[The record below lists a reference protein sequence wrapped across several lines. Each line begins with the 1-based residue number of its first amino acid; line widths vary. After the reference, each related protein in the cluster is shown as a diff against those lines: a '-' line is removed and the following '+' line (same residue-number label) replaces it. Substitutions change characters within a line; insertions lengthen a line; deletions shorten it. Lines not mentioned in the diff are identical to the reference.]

1 MEFRVA
7 DHPSGISPVTSSNAL
22 FVIEKSSMTA
32 NAPHNPPFRADH
44 VGSLL
49 RPPALKKARQ
59 DCAAGKISARDLQS
73 VENAEIQ
80 RIVAKQ
86 QELGLQSITDGEL
99 RRVDFYT
106 DFYVRG
112 LGGVEVR
119 MESTAAYFVDHEGR
133 KIPVPWTQVVS
144 RMKWHD
150 PIYADHFRFLRSITT
165 RTPKVTVPS
174 PIILHF
180 TCGSAAIRKNA
191 YPDMDLF
198 WADIT
203 EAYQKE
209 MRSLYDAGC
218 RYLQVDDPP
227 MATLCDP
234 KFQGMMKARGDDPQH
249 ALTELYPGMINRA
262 FANRPPSLH
271 LAMHLCRGNNQSGWF
286 GEGGYDPIAD
296 VLFNKIN
303 VDSYFLEYET
313 ARAGNFQPLRLVPKN
328 KTVVLGLVSSK
339 LPVLESKDLLKRR
352 IDEATQYIELDQLS
366 LSPQCGFASSSEGNR
381 LSEEEQFAKLRLVVE
396 VAEEVWGRGTRPS

>member
-1 MEFRVA
+1 M
-7 DHPSGISPVTSSNAL
+7 PSS
-22 FVIEKSSMTA
+22 
-32 NAPHNPPFRADH
+32 APHNPPFRADH

-49 RPPALKKARQ
+49 RPPQLKEARQ
-59 DCAAGKISARDLQS
+59 QRAAGKITGDALR
-73 VENAEIQ
+73 EIEDAHI
-80 RIVAKQ
+80 RPAVAQ
-86 QELGLQSITDGEL
+86 QEEAGLRSITDGEF
-99 RRVDFYT
+99 RREDFYT

-119 MESTAAYFVDHEGR
+119 MESSAAYFVDHEGR

-144 RMKWHD
+144 RMQWRE
-150 PIYADHFRFLRSITT
+150 PIYADHFRFLRSLTAH
-165 RTPKVTVPS
+165 TPKVTVPS

-180 TCGSAAIRKNA
+180 TCGSAAIRKKA
-191 YPDMDLF
+191 YPDLDLF
-198 WADIT
+198 WSDIVN
-203 EAYQKE
+203 AYQKE
-209 MRSLYDAGC
+209 MYSLYEAGC

-234 KFQGMMKARGDDPQH
+234 KFQGMMTARGDDPGH
-249 ALTELYPGMINRA
+249 CLRELYPKIINRA
-262 FANRPPSLH
+262 FANRPPGLH

-296 VLFNKIN
+296 VLFNTVN

-313 ARAGNFQPLRLVPKN
+313 ARAGSFEPLRFLPKN

-339 LPVLESKDLLKRR
+339 LPQLESKDLLKRR
-352 IDEATQYIELDQLS
+352 IDEAAKFAALDQIC

-381 LSEEEQFAKLRLVVE
+381 LSEDQQFAKLRLVAE
-396 VAEEVWGRGTRPS
+396 VAREVWGEETGSSPKHSAGAAN

>member
-1 MEFRVA
+1 M
-7 DHPSGISPVTSSNAL
+7 PSS
-22 FVIEKSSMTA
+22 
-32 NAPHNPPFRADH
+32 APHNPPFRADQ

-49 RPPALKKARQ
+49 RPPQLKEARRQRAACRISDDALR
-59 DCAAGKISARDLQS
+59 
-73 VENAEIQ
+73 EIEDTLI
-80 RIVAKQ
+80 RHAVAQ
-86 QELGLQSITDGEL
+86 QEEAGLRSITDGEF
-99 RRVDFYT
+99 RREDFYT

-119 MESTAAYFVDHEGR
+119 MESSAAYFVDHEGR

-144 RMKWHD
+144 RLQWRK
-150 PIYADHFRFLRSITT
+150 PIYADHFQFLRPLTKY
-165 RTPKVTVPS
+165 TPKVTVPS

-180 TCGSAAIRKNA
+180 TCGSIAICKNA

-198 WADIT
+198 WSDIVD
-203 EAYQKE
+203 AYQQE
-209 MRSLYDAGC
+209 MNSLYAAGC

-234 KFQGMMKARGDDPQH
+234 RFQGMMQTRGDDADHCLQK
-249 ALTELYPGMINRA
+249 LYPEMINRA
-262 FANRPPSLH
+262 FCNRPLGLH

-296 VLFNKIN
+296 VLFNTIN

-313 ARAGNFQPLRLVPKN
+313 ERAGNFEPLRFLPKN

-339 LPVLESKDLLKRR
+339 LPQLESKDLLKRR
-352 IDEATQYIELDQLS
+352 IDEAAQFVDLDQLC

-381 LSEEEQFAKLRLVVE
+381 LSEVEQFAKLRLVAE
-396 VAEEVWGRGTRPS
+396 VAREVWGEEAASFPQHAAATGN

>member
-1 MEFRVA
+1 M
-7 DHPSGISPVTSSNAL
+7 TSA
-22 FVIEKSSMTA
+22 
-32 NAPHNPPFRADH
+32 APHDPPFRADH

-49 RPPALKKARQ
+49 RSAELKKLRKDHAAGRISAEKLRTAEDAAIRKIVARQ
-59 DCAAGKISARDLQS
+59 EE
-73 VENAEIQ
+73 V
-80 RIVAKQ
+80 
-86 QELGLQSITDGEL
+86 GLQSITDGEL
-99 RRVDFYT
+99 RREDFYT
-106 DFYVRG
+106 DFFVRG

-119 MESTAAYFVDHEGR
+119 QESTVAYFVDHEGR

-144 RMKWHD
+144 RMRWRK
-150 PIYADHFRFLRSITT
+150 PIYADHFQFLRSITK

-180 TCGSAAIRKNA
+180 TCGEAAIRKAA

-198 WADIT
+198 WTDVS

-209 MRSLYDAGC
+209 MRSLYEAGC

-227 MATLCDP
+227 MATLCND
-234 KFQGMMKARGDDPQH
+234 KFQAMMKSRGDDPEH
-249 ALTELYPGMINRA
+249 ALNKLYPEMINRA

-303 VDSYFLEYET
+303 VDSYFLEYESP
-313 ARAGNFQPLRLVPKN
+313 RAGNFEPLRFVPKN

-339 LPVLESKDLLKRR
+339 LPQLESKDLLKRR
-352 IDEATQYIELDQLS
+352 IEEAAKFIDIDQLA
-366 LSPQCGFASSSEGNR
+366 LSPQCGFASSTEGNR
-381 LSEEEQFAKLRLVVE
+381 LTEEEQFAKLRLVVE
-396 VAEEVWGRGTRPS
+396 VADEVWGHKTGSSHSESLGTRHASSPS

>member
-1 MEFRVA
+1 MTSTA
-7 DHPSGISPVTSSNAL
+7 PV
-22 FVIEKSSMTA
+22 
-32 NAPHNPPFRADH
+32 NPPFRADH

-49 RPPALKKARQ
+49 RSPALKRAREGRK
-59 DCAAGKISARDLQS
+59 AGKISAQDLQS
-73 VENAEIQ
+73 VEDAEIR
-80 RIVAKQ
+80 RIVAR
-86 QELGLQSITDGEL
+86 QEEAGLHSITDGEL
-99 RRVDFYT
+99 RREDFYT

-133 KIPVPWTQVVS
+133 KIPVPWTQVVA
-144 RMKWHD
+144 RMQWRE
-150 PIYADHFRFLRSITT
+150 PIYAAHFKFLRSVTT

-180 TCGSAAIRKNA
+180 TCGSAAICKSA
-191 YPDMDLF
+191 YPDMDTF
-198 WADIT
+198 WRDIT
-203 EAYQKE
+203 GAYQKE
-209 MRSLYDAGC
+209 MMSLYDAGC

-234 KFQGMMKARGDDPQH
+234 KFQGMMKARGDDAMH
-249 ALTELYPGMINRA
+249 CLTHLYPEMINRA
-262 FANRPPSLH
+262 FANRPPAMH

-286 GEGGYDPIAD
+286 GEGGYDPVAEA
-296 VLFNKIN
+296 LFNKVN

-313 ARAGNFQPLRLVPKN
+313 ARAGGFEPLRFVPKN

-339 LPVLESKDLLKRR
+339 LPQLESKDVLKRR
-352 IDEATQYIELDQLS
+352 IDEAARHIDLAQLC

-381 LSEEEQFAKLRLVVE
+381 ISEEDQFAKLRLVAE
-396 VAEEVWGRGTRPS
+396 VADEVWGGR

>member
-1 MEFRVA
+1 
-7 DHPSGISPVTSSNAL
+7 
-22 FVIEKSSMTA
+22 MTA
-32 NAPHNPPFRADH
+32 PAPHNPPFRADH

-49 RPPALKKARQ
+49 RPAELKRLRQ
-59 DCAAGKISARDLQS
+59 EHAAGKISAEDLQS
-73 VENAEIQ
+73 AEDAAI
-80 RIVAKQ
+80 RRVVAQ
-86 QELGLQSITDGEL
+86 QEQTGLQSITDGEF
-99 RRVDFYT
+99 RREDFYT
-106 DFYVRG
+106 DFFVRG

-119 MESTAAYFVDHEGR
+119 QEATVAYFVDHEGR

-144 RMKWHD
+144 QLRWRK
-150 PIYADHFRFLRSITT
+150 PIYAEHFKFLSSLTK

-180 TCGSAAIRKNA
+180 TCGEAAIRKTA

-203 EAYQKE
+203 DAYQKE

-227 MATLCDP
+227 MATLCNET
-234 KFQGMMKARGDDPQH
+234 FQNMVKARGDDPRY
-249 ALTELYPGMINRA
+249 LLIDLYPEIINRA

-286 GEGGYDPIAD
+286 TEGGYDPIAD

-313 ARAGNFQPLRLVPKN
+313 ARAGTFDPLRLVPKH
-328 KTVVLGLVSSK
+328 KAVVLGLVSSK
-339 LPVLESKDLLKRR
+339 LPQMESKDLLKSR
-352 IDEATQYIELDQLS
+352 IDEAAKYIDLDQLS
-366 LSPQCGFASSSEGNR
+366 LSPQCGFASSTEGNR
-381 LSEEEQFAKLRLVVE
+381 LTEEQQMAKLRLVVE
-396 VAEEVWGRGTRPS
+396 VAEEAWGAEAGRFSAQAL

>member
-1 MEFRVA
+1 
-7 DHPSGISPVTSSNAL
+7 
-22 FVIEKSSMTA
+22 MTA
-32 NAPHNPPFRADH
+32 AAPHNPPFRADH

-49 RPPALKKARQ
+49 RPQAVKKARQ
-59 DCAAGKISARDLQS
+59 DRAEGKISPSEFQS
-73 VENAEIQ
+73 IEDAAVRRA
-80 RIVAKQ
+80 VAQ
-86 QELGLQSITDGEL
+86 QEEAGLQSITDGEL
-99 RRVDFYT
+99 RRLDFYT

-112 LGGVEVR
+112 LGGVEVK

-144 RMKWHD
+144 RMQWRN
-150 PIYADHFRFLRSITT
+150 PIYADHFKFLRSVTT

-180 TCGSAAIRKNA
+180 TCGNAAICKSA

-198 WADIT
+198 WSDIT

-209 MRSLYDAGC
+209 MASLYEAGC

-227 MATLCDP
+227 MATLCDER
-234 KFQGMMKARGDDPQH
+234 FQGMMRARGDDPMD
-249 ALTELYPGMINRA
+249 ALTRLYPEMINRA

-296 VLFNKIN
+296 VLFNQIN

-313 ARAGNFQPLRLVPKN
+313 ARAGSFEPLRLVPKN
-328 KTVVLGLVSSK
+328 KSVVLGLVSSK
-339 LPVLESKDLLKRR
+339 LPQLESKDMLKRR
-352 IDEATQYIELDQLS
+352 IEEATRYIDLDQLS

-381 LSEEEQFAKLRLVVE
+381 IREEEQFAKLRLVVE
-396 VAEEVWGRGTRPS
+396 VSNEVWGEGAASSAA

>member
-1 MEFRVA
+1 
-7 DHPSGISPVTSSNAL
+7 
-22 FVIEKSSMTA
+22 MTA
-32 NAPHNPPFRADH
+32 AAPHNPPFRADH

-49 RPPALKKARQ
+49 RPPALKQARQ
-59 DCAAGKISARDLQS
+59 DRAAGKISTSDLQS
-73 VENAEIQ
+73 LENVAIQ
-80 RIVAKQ
+80 NIVAQ
-86 QELGLQSITDGEL
+86 QHEAGLQSITDGEL
-99 RRVDFYT
+99 RRKDFYT
-106 DFYVRG
+106 DFFVRG

-144 RMKWHD
+144 RMKWTK

-180 TCGSAAIRKNA
+180 TCGSAAICKKA

-198 WADIT
+198 WADII
-203 EAYQKE
+203 EAYQNE
-209 MRSLYDAGC
+209 MMSLYQAGC

-234 KFQGMMKARGDDPQH
+234 RFQGMMKARGDDPQH
-249 ALTELYPGMINRA
+249 ALNQLYPEIINRA
-262 FANRPPSLH
+262 FANRPASLH

-296 VLFNKIN
+296 MLFNKIN

-313 ARAGNFQPLRLVPKN
+313 ARAGGFEPLRLVPKN

-339 LPVLESKDLLKRR
+339 LPQLESKDVLKRR
-352 IDEATQYIELDQLS
+352 IDEAGKYIDLDQLC

-381 LSEEEQFAKLRLVVE
+381 LTEEDQFAKLRLVVD
-396 VAEEVWGRGTRPS
+396 VAEGVWGRGASSAKESARA

>member
-1 MEFRVA
+1 M
-7 DHPSGISPVTSSNAL
+7 TS
-22 FVIEKSSMTA
+22 I
-32 NAPHNPPFRADH
+32 APHDPPFRADH

-49 RPPALKKARQ
+49 RPSELKELRQ
-59 DCAAGKISARDLQS
+59 HHAAGRISADDLRIA
-73 VENAEIQ
+73 ENAAI
-80 RIVAKQ
+80 RRVVAQ
-86 QELGLQSITDGEL
+86 QEEIGLQSITDGEF
-99 RRVDFYT
+99 RREDFYT
-106 DFYVRG
+106 DFFVRG

-144 RMKWHD
+144 RMRWHK
-150 PIYADHFRFLRSITT
+150 PIYADHFKFLRSITK
-165 RTPKVTVPS
+165 RTPKVTIPS

-180 TCGSAAIRKNA
+180 TCGSAAIQKTA

-198 WADIT
+198 WTDIT
-203 EAYQKE
+203 DAYQKE
-209 MRSLYDAGC
+209 MKSLYEAGC

-227 MATLCDP
+227 MATLCGE
-234 KFQGMMKARGDDPQH
+234 KFQDMMKARGDDPQH
-249 ALTELYPGMINRA
+249 ALNELYPEMINRA

-286 GEGGYDPIAD
+286 GEGSYDPIAD

-313 ARAGNFQPLRLVPKN
+313 ARAGNFEPLRFVPKN

-339 LPVLESKDLLKRR
+339 LPQLESKDTLKRR
-352 IDEATQYIELDQLS
+352 IDEAAKYIDLDQLS
-366 LSPQCGFASSSEGNR
+366 LSPQCGFASSTEGNR
-381 LSEEEQFAKLRLVVE
+381 LTEDEQMTKLRLVVE
-396 VAEEVWGRGTRPS
+396 VANEVWGQDTGASRMRRAV